1 MEENKKVIMPTHTI
15 VLGAIAI
22 VVVLFSLWD

>member
-1 MEENKKVIMPTHTI
+1 MNENKKVIMPTHTI